1 LEIPINILEIAE
13 MLWKCLEL
21 TYDFIFH
28 FLQLWLSSRRRL
40 FRNPVLVLIPITM
53 KKMKLDPQPVASEPT
68 ATASSTSPHW
78 RQQLCHLFK

>member
-28 FLQLWLSSRRRL
+28 FLQLWLSSRRRH
-40 FRNPVLVLIPITM
+40 FRTPPVGSHPDNHEEDEARPSACGFIADRHGFIYKSAL
-53 KKMKLDPQPVASEPT
+53 A
-68 ATASSTSPHW
+68 ATAMS
-78 RQQLCHLFK
+78 FI